1 MLMSFP
7 FELLLCSK
15 SSIFQSK
22 STEGVLGACSFVF
35 QKMSAAGLP
44 NPNFR
49 KQEFFLKNQ
58 DLIRRFF
65 SKNQEKNQEIFS

>member
-1 MLMSFP
+1 MIVSDHRFQEK
-7 FELLLCSK
+7 ELTGNKLEMA
-15 SSIFQSK
+15 
-22 STEGVLGACSFVF
+22 TGT
-35 QKMSAAGLP
+35 GLP

-65 SKNQEKNQEIFS
+65 SKNQEKNQEIFP